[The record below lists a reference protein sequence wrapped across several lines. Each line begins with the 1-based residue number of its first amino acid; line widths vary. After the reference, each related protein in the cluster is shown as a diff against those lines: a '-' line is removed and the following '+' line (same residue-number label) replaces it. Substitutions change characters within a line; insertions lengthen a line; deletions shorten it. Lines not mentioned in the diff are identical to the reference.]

1 LAIDDGLLIP
11 DLPAVEYEAMNERL
25 SAVRRQIEMAAR
37 QAGRQPDEITLIGVS
52 KFSPV
57 EKAQAAVNLGL
68 ADLGENRVQE
78 MLPKIEQLARLG
90 LHPRWHLI
98 GSLQKNKV
106 RQVIGRVHLIHS
118 ADSIDLLTEISQ
130 RSITAGLVSDV
141 LIQVNTAGEITK
153 HGFAPEQ
160 AAEAIEQASQMSGIR
175 LRGLMTMAP
184 LLENPDDTLPVFS
197 QTRELFSQLTDHIV
211 RHSDFNILSMGMSHD
226 YLQAI
231 RCGATHVRI
240 GTAIF
245 GPRL

>member
-1 LAIDDGLLIP
+1 
-11 DLPAVEYEAMNERL
+11 MRERL
-25 SAVRRQIEMAAR
+25 ATVRQQIERAAR

-52 KFSPV
+52 KFFPV
-57 EKAQAAVNLGL
+57 EKAIAAFKLGL

-90 LHPRWHLI
+90 LQPRWHLI
-98 GSLQKNKV
+98 GTLQKNKV

-118 ADSIDLLTEISQ
+118 ADSIALLDEINQ
-130 RSITAGLVSDV
+130 RSIASGQCSDV
-141 LIQVNTAGEITK
+141 LIQVNTAGEMTK
-153 HGFAPEQ
+153 HGFEPEQ
-160 AAEAIEQASQMSGIR
+160 TVAAVEQVMLMPGIR

-184 LLENPDDTLPVFS
+184 LLENPAETLPIFS
-197 QTRELFSQLTDHIV
+197 QTHELFSHLAERVIQHP
-211 RHSDFNILSMGMSHD
+211 DFNILSMGMSHD

-231 RCGATHVRI
+231 ACGATHVRI

>member
-1 LAIDDGLLIP
+1 
-11 DLPAVEYEAMNERL
+11 MRERL
-25 SAVRRQIEMAAR
+25 ATVRQRIGQAAL
-37 QAGRQPDEITLIGVS
+37 QAGRQPGEITLIGVS
-52 KFSPV
+52 KFFTA
-57 EKAQAAVNLGL
+57 EKAIAAVNLGL

-78 MLPKIEQLARLG
+78 MLPKIEQLARLD

-98 GSLQKNKV
+98 GTLQKNKV

-118 ADSIDLLTEISQ
+118 ADSMALLAEINQ
-130 RSITAGLVSDV
+130 RSIMAGLVSEV

-153 HGFAPEQ
+153 HGFEPEQ
-160 AAEAIEQASQMSGIR
+160 LADAVEQVLQMPGIL

-184 LLENPDDTLPVFS
+184 LLENPDETLPIFS
-197 QTRELFSQLTDHIV
+197 QTRELFCQISKHVAQHP
-211 RHSDFNILSMGMSHD
+211 DFNVLSMGMSHD